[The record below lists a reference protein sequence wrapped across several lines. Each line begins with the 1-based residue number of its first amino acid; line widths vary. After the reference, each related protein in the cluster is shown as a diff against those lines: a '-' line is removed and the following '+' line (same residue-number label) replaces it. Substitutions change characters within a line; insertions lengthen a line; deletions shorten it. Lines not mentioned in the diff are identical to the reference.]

1 MKKALLGLVGLIL
14 VIVVGAVAYLY
25 VNLNSLIEQGIEEF
39 APQYTKTSVSLGG
52 ANVSIFSGEGGLSDL
67 VIGNPQG
74 YKSAEAFRLGAVN
87 VAVDT
92 GSLTTDTIVIKS
104 LDVVAPAIT
113 YEPGGKAGSNLQQLV
128 RNLQQSTKASG
139 GGKKAADDGSAGAE
153 TKVIIDRLTIRNG
166 KVAVATPL
174 AKDPLSAD
182 LPKIEMN
189 GIGREQGGVDS
200 AEVLKQVIEK
210 VTASASKVA
219 GVSLDEL
226 KSKAGEL
233 ATDKAKEAV
242 GGLKDKAGDKL
253 KGLFGK

>member
-1 MKKALLGLVGLIL
+1 MKKILLGLVGLVV

-25 VNLNSLIEQGIEEF
+25 FNLNSLIEQGIEEF
-39 APQYTKTSVSLGG
+39 APKYTKTRVSLGG
-52 ANVSIFSGEGGLSDL
+52 ANVSIFSGEGGLSNL

-74 YKSAEAFRLGAVN
+74 YKSAEAFRLGAIN

-92 GSLTTDTIVIKS
+92 ASLTTDTIVIKS
-104 LDVVAPAIT
+104 LDVIAPAVT

-128 RNLQQSTKASG
+128 RNLQQSTKGA
-139 GGKKAADDGSAGAE
+139 GGKKSADEGSAGGE
-153 TKVIIDRLTIRNG
+153 TKVIIDRLTIRDG
-166 KVAVATPL
+166 KVAIATPL
-174 AKDPLSAD
+174 AKDSLSAD
-182 LPKIEMN
+182 LPKIEMT
-189 GIGREQGGVDS
+189 GIGRKQGGVNG

-219 GVSLDEL
+219 GISLDEL
-226 KSKAGEL
+226 KGKAGKL

-253 KGLFGK
+253 KGLFGN